1 MTSGSFSYDKP
12 IERILAKFTRPKK
25 EARGWKVSCPAHT
38 DSDPSLS
45 ITEGDD
51 GRVLL
56 NCFAGCTANE
66 IVEALGIT
74 MSDLFPPKPPYEPGK
89 RKLVA
94 TYNYEDAEGNLAF
107 QVVRYE
113 PKDFRQRRPGTN
125 GEWVWQLGDTP
136 RVLYRLPELLA
147 AAPLRT
153 VFFCEGEKD
162 AERLRELDLLAT
174 TSPHGAGK
182 WKPDYEEVLRGRR
195 IVILPDND
203 EAGLR
208 HAEQVQDALRGKAA
222 VVRVL
227 KLPGL
232 GAKEDVSDWLDKG
245 HSRDEL
251 VALAKEAL
259 KDLENQGNQEPIY
272 EDVNPVNPLNE
283 EGWEGQAQEPRVDH
297 SIPSLVCMA
306 DVVAEPVDWLWTD
319 FLARGKFALWE
330 GDPGVGKTFALLAA
344 GSQLTRGWGLP
355 GMEARDPMNVLLLT
369 VEDDLADT
377 IKPRLEALKAD
388 TSRFYA
394 FDDSLQLDDNGL
406 ALLDRMMDTVKPG
419 LLILDPIMAYIPG
432 TIDIYKPNQ
441 IRRIT
446 TPLKALAD
454 KYNCALV
461 GIRHLTKSQKDRAI
475 YRGAGGMDFVGASRI
490 VVLVG
495 ADPNDAKKRA
505 IVNTKTNLGGQGRSV
520 GYTVEGGEF
529 YWTGESGVTAD
540 EILSAGQGDD
550 EKSAVGEAVE
560 FLKEML
566 NCGPRKAKDIFREAE
581 EAGLKVPTIKKA
593 KKVVGV
599 VTSRHGEEGVR
610 GGGMWLWALP
620 GHTSTDDAA

>member
-1 MTSGSFSYDKP
+1 MNGGSYSHQRP
-12 IERILAKFTRPKK
+12 LERVLARFPRPKK
-25 EARGWKVSCPAHT
+25 EQSGWKVSCPAHT
-38 DSDPSLS
+38 DGKPSLS

-56 NCFAGCTANE
+56 YCHAGCSTQDICQE
-66 IVEALGIT
+66 LQLS
-74 MSDLFPPKPPYEPGK
+74 MSDLFPPKPPYQVGK
-89 RKLVA
+89 RSIVG
-94 TYNYEDAEGNLAF
+94 TYNYEDAEGNLVF

-113 PKDFRQRRPGTN
+113 PKDFKQRRPDGK
-125 GEWVWQLGDTP
+125 GEWIWQLGDTP
-136 RVLYRLPELLA
+136 KMLYRLPELLA
-147 AAPLRT
+147 NPTRPI
-153 VFFCEGEKD
+153 FFCEGEKD
-162 AERLRELDLLAT
+162 VERLRELQFIAT

-182 WKPDYEEVLRGRR
+182 WREEYKEVLRGRR
-195 IVILPDND
+195 VIILPDND
-203 EAGLR
+203 KAGMD
-208 HAEQVQDALRGKAA
+208 HAQQVQDSLRDVASK
-222 VVRVL
+222 VRLL

-232 GAKEDVSDWLDKG
+232 SPKEDVSDWLDAG
-245 HSRDEL
+245 HGRDEL

-259 KDLENQGNQEPIY
+259 KDLEDLGNQEYIY
-272 EDVNPVNPLNE
+272 ENLNTVNPLNQDAPAE
-283 EGWEGQAQEPRVDH
+283 EQTERVDYGV
-297 SIPSLVCMA
+297 PGLVCMA

-344 GSQLTRGWGLP
+344 SSSLTRGWGLP

-377 IKPRLEALKAD
+377 IKPRLEQLQAD
-388 TSRFYA
+388 TNRFFAY
-394 FDDSLQLDDNGL
+394 DDSLSLDDAGL
-406 ALLDRMMDTVKPG
+406 ERLDKMMDRVKPG

-495 ADPNDAKKRA
+495 ADPNDTHKRA

-520 GYTVEGGEF
+520 GYTVQNGDF
-529 YWTGESGVTAD
+529 FWMGESSVTAD

-550 EKSAVGEAVE
+550 ERSAVGEAVE
-560 FLKEML
+560 FLKETL
-566 NCGPRKAKDIFREAE
+566 NWGPRPSKEVFKEATDVGIKIPTLRKAKSVLGIQ
-581 EAGLKVPTIKKA
+581 V
-593 KKVVGV
+593 
-599 VTSRHGEEGVR
+599 SRHGEEGVR
-610 GGGMWLWALP
+610 GGGVWLWTLP
-620 GHTSTDDAA
+620 GHVSGDDAA